1 MSLAAFA
8 VLVGQTPDL
17 SPNPGGLPGAAALAT
32 LVQGLAY
39 VGLLGCGAGLII
51 GAGMWGV
58 GASSNPYQVANGK
71 RTIILSALGAALIG
85 ASTFLVRYFFNLGTG
100 VN

>member
-1 MSLAAFA
+1 MFPAFFA
-8 VLVGQTPDL
+8 VLAQTPDL
-17 SPNPGGLPGAAALAT
+17 SPNAGGLPGSAALAS

-39 VGLLGCGAGLII
+39 VGLLACGAGLII

-71 RTIILSALGAALIG
+71 RTIVLSALGAAVIG

-100 VN
+100 VS

>member
-1 MSLAAFA
+1 VLFHLLA
-8 VLVGQTPDL
+8 QTPDL
-17 SPNPGGLPGAAALAT
+17 SPSPSGMPGAGQLAQ

-39 VGLLGCGAGLII
+39 IALLGCGAGLII

-71 RTIILSALGAALIG
+71 RTIVLSALGAALIG

-100 VN
+100 VS

>member
-1 MSLAAFA
+1 MLAALA

-17 SPNPGGLPGAAALAT
+17 SPNPGGLPGSAALAH

-39 VGLLGCGAGLII
+39 VALLGCGAGIII
-51 GAGMWGV
+51 GAGMWGI
-58 GASSNPYQVANGK
+58 GASSNSYQVANGK
-71 RTIILSALGAALIG
+71 RTIVLSVLGAALIG
-85 ASTFLVRYFFNLGTG
+85 ASTILVRYFFNLGSG

>member
-1 MSLAAFA
+1 VLSSLVA
-8 VLVGQTPDL
+8 QTTPDL
-17 SPNPGGLPGAAALAT
+17 SPSPSAMPGASALAH

-39 VGLLGCGAGLII
+39 LALLGCGAGLII
-51 GAGMWGV
+51 GAGMWGI
-58 GASSNPYQVANGK
+58 GASNNPYQVANGK
-71 RTIILSALGAALIG
+71 RTIVLSALGAALVG

>member
-1 MSLAAFA
+1 MFPVLFVLLA
-8 VLVGQTPDL
+8 QTTPDL
-17 SPNPGGLPGAAALAT
+17 TPSAGGLPGSTALAH

-71 RTIILSALGAALIG
+71 RTIVLSALGALVIG
-85 ASTFLVRYFFNLGTG
+85 ASTFLVHYFFNLGTG
-100 VN
+100 IN

>member
-1 MSLAAFA
+1 MLTPLAL
-8 VLVGQTPDL
+8 VLAQTPDL
-17 SPNPGGLPGAAALAT
+17 SPNPSGMPGAAALAN

-39 VGLLGCGAGLII
+39 LGLLACGAGLII
-51 GAGMWGV
+51 GAGMWGI

-71 RTIILSALGAALIG
+71 RTVVFSALGAALIG

-100 VN
+100 VS